1 MKTLHN
7 SGDTPYMKDLIQKY
21 IFRISSTSP
30 GTKVLNNFK
39 SHFPEATNIDWST
52 EKEGV
57 YEAIFR
63 VNGIEMIAWF
73 EKSGNWLKTETN
85 YTLGMLDSEIR
96 GKLELYGQ
104 IMSSILIERASG
116 DSEYEFIIRDNFQ
129 VRHVFITDNQGNI
142 RDRQNFDESTL
153 R

>member
-1 MKTLHN
+1 
-7 SGDTPYMKDLIQKY
+7 MKDLIQKY

-30 GTKVLNNFK
+30 GSRVLQSFRK
-39 SHFPEATNIDWST
+39 HFPEATNIEWSAG
-52 EKEGV
+52 KDGV
-57 YEAIFR
+57 FESIFR

-73 EKSGNWLKTETN
+73 EKSGHWLKTETN
-85 YTLGMLDSEIR
+85 YTLGMLDATIR
-96 GKLELYGQ
+96 GKLEVYGQ

-116 DSEYEFIIRDNFQ
+116 DIEYEFIIRDNFQ

-142 RDRQNFDESTL
+142 RNRQNFDENEL

>member
-1 MKTLHN
+1 
-7 SGDTPYMKDLIQKY
+7 MKDLIQKY
-21 IFRISSTSP
+21 IFRISSNTP
-30 GTKVLNNFK
+30 GSKVLNGFK
-39 SHFPEATNIDWST
+39 SNFPDATNIEWST
-52 EKEGV
+52 GKEGV

-85 YTLGMLDSEIR
+85 YTLGMLTPEIR
-96 GKLELYGQ
+96 QKLELYGQ

-129 VRHVFITDNQGNI
+129 VRHVFITDSQGNI